1 MCSSSVLVELVM
13 NCNVYARSLILC
25 LCHYVA
31 VVHNEL
37 QCVNMQELCQKFV
50 TLFVL
55 IIRISFASCCNE
67 MSAQMN

>member
-1 MCSSSVLVELVM
+1 MSM
-13 NCNVYARSLILC
+13 
-25 LCHYVA
+25 VA
-31 VVHNEL
+31 AYNEL
-37 QCVNMQELCQKFV
+37 QCVCQKFVTLFCHYMASVHNQLQCVYMPELCQKFV